1 MIIIAGTSAPGG
13 ISQVI
18 KGYARDGVFEKW
30 DVRWIKTHVA
40 GGILH
45 RVLAALYGL
54 CSVIFWMACGR
65 VQLVHTHAAMRG
77 SFWRKSILVF
87 AARILGVP
95 VVVHLHGSEMKVFYS
110 SSNRFARWC
119 VRSALE
125 RADRVVVLSA
135 GWAEYVKVIAPA
147 AKVSVIANY
156 SPAIPLAH
164 NAHGMEKKNNKFVF
178 LFLGALIDRKGIY
191 ELLPAFA
198 KLSSE
203 FPDTELWLGGSG
215 EMEKV
220 QAVVDQNPLAAVRL
234 LGWVDDITKNQLLMA
249 VDAFVLPSKN
259 ENLPLSI
266 IEAMSAALPIIS
278 TRIGGIP
285 EMLTDGEEALLIAPG
300 QVDPLYEA
308 LRKIRTDPAGADL
321 ISRNALK
328 RYAAEFSP
336 EIGLP
341 KIDALYAQFSKKNIS
356 HRSKV

>member
-40 GGILH
+40 GGILR
-45 RVLAALYGL
+45 RVCAALHGL
-54 CSVIFWMACGR
+54 LSVIFWMSCGR

-87 AARILGVP
+87 SARCLCVP
-95 VVVHLHGSEMKVFYS
+95 IVVHLHGSEMKDFYFS
-110 SSNRFARWC
+110 SSRFGRWC
-119 VRSALE
+119 IRSTLE
-125 RADRVVVLSA
+125 HADRVVVLSA
-135 GWAEYVKVIAPA
+135 GWAAYARHIAPA
-147 AKVSVIANY
+147 VKVSVIANY
-156 SPAIPLAH
+156 SPAIPLSASPYW
-164 NAHGMEKKNNKFVF
+164 MDKKKNKFIF

-198 KLSSE
+198 KLSRE

-215 EMEKV
+215 EIEKV
-220 QAVVDQNPLAAVRL
+220 QAVIEQSPLATVRL
-234 LGWVDDITKNQLLMA
+234 LGWVDEATKNQLLMA

-266 IEAMSAALPIIS
+266 IEAMSAELPIV
-278 TRIGGIP
+278 TTHIGGIP
-285 EMLTDGEEALLIAPG
+285 EMLTDGEDAILIAPG
-300 QVDPLYEA
+300 TVDLLYEA
-308 LRKIRTDPAGADL
+308 LKKIRTDKAFADRV
-321 ISRNALK
+321 SRNARK
-328 RYAAEFSP
+328 RYGDEFSP

-341 KIDALYAQFSKKNIS
+341 KINALYAQIGKKKINRQS
-356 HRSKV
+356 SV